1 MNKLT
6 VQAEGKMKKKSF
18 LLFVILCCIT
28 LLVACVFVAC
38 NPGSSSQEGGDN
50 SQQPGDDA
58 VYCTVTFNVNGG
70 DSEIEPKD
78 YAVGYVMNLPTP
90 TRDGYTFVGW
100 ADIDGTSYTNA
111 SIMPNKDLTL
121 YAQWQIIVSSYEDD
135 YVYFKPATQGVKDS
149 DTRYEYSGM
158 TKVRKSPVNLPQDK
172 TFDWKI
178 NKDYL
183 FKSSILAVWNKIY
196 KRNFINRHDI
206 KFSNAKLAED
216 HMFTFKSKILAG
228 KILFIDKPFY
238 NYRVRRDSAVNSV
251 SVETLR
257 VVDILREVTGFFGE
271 HCVCDI
277 TGRKNVDFYLEYTL
291 ARVFATVPE
300 NLKKVYDKKCKSF
313 LNDLQY
319 MEYKKLKFG
328 KYTPLERI
336 FSLKNETSF
345 GIRYKVLVLLGCK
358 LRFRPLQKEIG

>member
-1 MNKLT
+1 MDPDDWIELNMYEEMYSKAKLSDAMI
-6 VQAEGKMKKKSF
+6 VEAMYSEFFESSGK
-18 LLFVILCCIT
+18 
-28 LLVACVFVAC
+28 
-38 NPGSSSQEGGDN
+38 
-50 SQQPGDDA
+50 
-58 VYCTVTFNVNGG
+58 
-70 DSEIEPKD
+70 
-78 YAVGYVMNLPTP
+78 
-90 TRDGYTFVGW
+90 
-100 ADIDGTSYTNA
+100 
-111 SIMPNKDLTL
+111 
-121 YAQWQIIVSSYEDD
+121 
-135 YVYFKPATQGVKDS
+135 
-149 DTRYEYSGM
+149 
-158 TKVRKSPVNLPQDK
+158 TKIRKSPVTLPENQVF
-172 TFDWKI
+172 TWKI
-178 NKDYL
+178 HKDYL

-251 SVETLR
+251 SSETLR
-257 VVDILREVTGFFGE
+257 VVDILREVTGFFGV
-271 HCVCDI
+271 HGVCDI

>member
-1 MNKLT
+1 MAKVSVIVPVYNVEKYLRQCLDSLVNQTLT
-6 VQAEGKMKKKSF
+6 DIEIICINDGSTDGSLA
-18 LLFVILCCIT
+18 ILEDYASKDKRIR
-28 LLVACVFVAC
+28 LI
-38 NPGSSSQEGGDN
+38 SQENQG
-50 SQQPGDDA
+50 
-58 VYCTVTFNVNGG
+58 
-70 DSEIEPKD
+70 
-78 YAVGYVMNLPTP
+78 
-90 TRDGYTFVGW
+90 
-100 ADIDGTSYTNA
+100 
-111 SIMPNKDLTL
+111 
-121 YAQWQIIVSSYEDD
+121 
-135 YVYFKPATQGVKDS
+135 QGVARNRGIELSTGEYLGFVDPDDWVEYGMFENLYKAAKVHNADLAEAMYS
-149 DTRYEYSGM
+149 EYYEYSGM
-158 TKVRKSPVNLPQDK
+158 TKIRKSPVNLPQDK

-251 SVETLR
+251 SSETLR

-271 HCVCDI
+271 HGVCDI

>member
-1 MNKLT
+1 MVN
-6 VQAEGKMKKKSF
+6 VS
-18 LLFVILCCIT
+18 VIVPVYNVEKYLRQCLDSLVNQTLADIEIICI
-28 LLVACVFVAC
+28 
-38 NPGSSSQEGGDN
+38 NDGSTDGSLSILEEYASKDERIKVISQENQG
-50 SQQPGDDA
+50 
-58 VYCTVTFNVNGG
+58 
-70 DSEIEPKD
+70 
-78 YAVGYVMNLPTP
+78 
-90 TRDGYTFVGW
+90 
-100 ADIDGTSYTNA
+100 
-111 SIMPNKDLTL
+111 
-121 YAQWQIIVSSYEDD
+121 
-135 YVYFKPATQGVKDS
+135 QGVARNKAAKVHNADLAEAMYS
-149 DTRYEYSGM
+149 EYYEYSGM

-251 SVETLR
+251 SAETLR

-271 HCVCDI
+271 NGVCDI

-291 ARVFATVPE
+291 ARVFSTVPE

>member
-1 MNKLT
+1 MVNVSVIVPVYNVEKYLRQCLDSLVNQTLT
-6 VQAEGKMKKKSF
+6 DIEIICINDGSTDGSLAILEDYASKDERIK
-18 LLFVILCCIT
+18 VI
-28 LLVACVFVAC
+28 
-38 NPGSSSQEGGDN
+38 SQENQGQGAARNRGIELSSGEYIGFVD
-50 SQQPGDDA
+50 PDDWVEYGMFENLYKA
-58 VYCTVTFNVNGG
+58 AKVHNADLAEAMY
-70 DSEIEPKD
+70 SE
-78 YAVGYVMNLPTP
+78 Y
-90 TRDGYTFVGW
+90 
-100 ADIDGTSYTNA
+100 
-111 SIMPNKDLTL
+111 
-121 YAQWQIIVSSYEDD
+121 
-135 YVYFKPATQGVKDS
+135 
-149 DTRYEYSGM
+149 YEYSGM
-158 TKVRKSPVNLPQDK
+158 TKIRKSPVNLPQDK

-228 KILFIDKPFY
+228 KILFINKPFY

-251 SVETLR
+251 SAETLR
-257 VVDILREVTGFFGE
+257 VVDILREVTGFFGV
-271 HCVCDI
+271 HGVCDI

-291 ARVFATVPE
+291 ARVFTTVPE

>member
-1 MNKLT
+1 MAKVSVIVPVYNVEKYLRQCLDSLVNQTLT
-6 VQAEGKMKKKSF
+6 DIEIICINDGSTDGSLSILEDYASKDERIK
-18 LLFVILCCIT
+18 VI
-28 LLVACVFVAC
+28 
-38 NPGSSSQEGGDN
+38 SQENQGQGAARNRGIELSSGEYIGFVD
-50 SQQPGDDA
+50 PDDWVEYGMFENLYKA
-58 VYCTVTFNVNGG
+58 AKVHNADLAEAMY
-70 DSEIEPKD
+70 SE
-78 YAVGYVMNLPTP
+78 Y
-90 TRDGYTFVGW
+90 
-100 ADIDGTSYTNA
+100 
-111 SIMPNKDLTL
+111 
-121 YAQWQIIVSSYEDD
+121 
-135 YVYFKPATQGVKDS
+135 
-149 DTRYEYSGM
+149 YEYSGM
-158 TKVRKSPVNLPQDK
+158 TKVRKSPVKLPQDK

-196 KRNFINRHDI
+196 KRNFIDRHNI

-228 KILFIDKPFY
+228 KILFINKPFY

-251 SVETLR
+251 SAETLR
-257 VVDILREVTGFFGE
+257 VVDILREVTGFFGV
-271 HCVCDI
+271 HGVCDI

-291 ARVFATVPE
+291 ARVFSTVPE
-300 NLKKVYDKKCKSF
+300 NLKKVYDKKCKTF

>member
-1 MNKLT
+1 MVN
-6 VQAEGKMKKKSF
+6 VS
-18 LLFVILCCIT
+18 VIVPVYNVEKYLRQCLDSLVNQTLADIEIICI
-28 LLVACVFVAC
+28 
-38 NPGSSSQEGGDN
+38 NDGSTDGSLSILEEYASKDERIKVISQENQG
-50 SQQPGDDA
+50 
-58 VYCTVTFNVNGG
+58 
-70 DSEIEPKD
+70 
-78 YAVGYVMNLPTP
+78 
-90 TRDGYTFVGW
+90 
-100 ADIDGTSYTNA
+100 
-111 SIMPNKDLTL
+111 
-121 YAQWQIIVSSYEDD
+121 
-135 YVYFKPATQGVKDS
+135 QGVARNKGIELSSGEYIGFVDPDDWVEYGMFENLYKAAKVHNADLAEAMYS
-149 DTRYEYSGM
+149 EYYEYSGM
-158 TKVRKSPVNLPQDK
+158 TKIRKSPVKLPQDK

-196 KRNFINRHDI
+196 KRNFIDRHNI

-251 SVETLR
+251 SAEALR
-257 VVDILREVTGFFGE
+257 VVDILREVTGFFGV
-271 HCVCDI
+271 HGVCDI

-291 ARVFATVPE
+291 ARVFSTVPE
-300 NLKKVYDKKCKSF
+300 NLKKVYDKKCKTF

-345 GIRYKVLVLLGCK
+345 GIRYKVMVLLGCK